1 MLNRNKIFRTVRDTN
16 NSLNVSTGRKMDNFY
31 TELLTYKDMV
41 QTKYDK
47 IKGILNNLKYHHNK
61 IQNLNKNYS
70 NAIYGGGKTDLS
82 KLMKDIDIAIENID
96 ILIGTDGI
104 INDSKFDNLIKKKT
118 NEIRSSLDLKEWKDD
133 CKLKREDVTEK
144 HKVFFDT
151 ASKELSEIKKEFDEN
166 RTYINNLVET
176 IKKIEDSVN
185 QYILDRKLSKDFR
198 QAIKQGIRDLSK
210 LIDDDSKSDFEKF
223 NTYRN
228 NITNGLAYAKEEEA
242 LALKLEKDP
251 NASDDLRILQQFKS
265 NKNNIQFIFNN
276 ATTGY
281 LKIGTGTKRIE
292 FDYTYNPD
300 TKYQT
305 LNFQNKNDF
314 LKNIYVNVKQNVETF
329 SPSKDYFLD
338 FDTLQIIYQQKELN
352 FLVSDIYN
360 KLQDYNKKKEKEKEK
375 EFTKIL
381 QYLIDNKI
389 FSTKLI
395 LEIEKIIATATA
407 TATATAAAA
416 ATATAT
422 APPVA
427 ATATATA
434 PPVVA
439 NPAAPAAAKLVFNN
453 INDLKKKEHLEE
465 LKQNSSFI
473 SQLET
478 ELKNLEKSTEGG
490 KQEEK
495 AKEKAEKA
503 EKEKAEKEKA
513 EKEKAEKAEKA
524 EKEKAEK
531 AEKAKEEKLKSSVN
545 KTLEIFKKIRKQIE
559 EDYNK
564 EHNLSNQSQK
574 SNEEGN
580 ITNTI
585 KSAQTMLG
593 FNEEEDESKFTNSII
608 SSILDNYEKER
619 LSVNTIEDKIKLDTK
634 FVDILDNLELNL
646 SDIFKVNFEDKLA
659 FIFFILILHIVV
671 YSIVES
677 LIMNDYLTGIVYI
690 MAVYVGV
697 YVAIMFILILILN
710 KYVNYRMKSV
720 LNYLNTDFN
729 MQLITMHLFIVFMF
743 YIIVLILSQHI
754 DIFKAEDEDDKLQ
767 ILYRIEVISSIIF
780 IFSGV
785 FVMIL

>member
-1 MLNRNKIFRTVRDTN
+1 MLNRNKIFKTVRDTN

-47 IKGILNNLKYHHNK
+47 IKGILSNLKYHHNK

-82 KLMKDIDIAIENID
+82 KLMKDIDIVIENID

-104 INDSKFDNLIKKKT
+104 INASKFDKLIKKKT
-118 NEIRSSLDLKEWKDD
+118 DEIKSSLNLREWKED

-210 LIDDDSKSDFEKF
+210 LIDDDSKKDFEKF
-223 NTYRN
+223 NTYKN

-251 NASDDLRILQQFKS
+251 NSSDDLRILQQFK
-265 NKNNIQFIFNN
+265 NDKNNIQFIFNS

-281 LKIGTGTKRIE
+281 LKLGSKKKKIE
-292 FDYTYNPD
+292 FDYNYETDPD
-300 TKYQT
+300 KISYKK
-305 LNFQNKNDF
+305 LNFPTNDF
-314 LKNIYVNVKQNVETF
+314 LNHIYVNVKQNGDTF

-338 FDTLQIIYQQKELN
+338 FEILQNIYEQKELKSY
-352 FLVSDIYN
+352 VSDIHN
-360 KLQDYNKKKEKEKEK
+360 KLHDYNKKEEEKKK
-375 EFTKIL
+375 KIFTEIL
-381 QYLIDNKI
+381 PYLVDNKI
-389 FSTKLI
+389 FSTELLKGII
-395 LEIEKIIATATA
+395 LLS
-407 TATATAAAA
+407 
-416 ATATAT
+416 
-422 APPVA
+422 PPV
-427 ATATATA
+427 
-434 PPVVA
+434 
-439 NPAAPAAAKLVFNN
+439 FDN
-453 INDLKKKEHLEE
+453 INDLKKEGNLKKLNTSNE
-465 LKQNSSFI
+465 LIKQ
-473 SQLET
+473 LKT
-478 ELKNLEKSTEGG
+478 ELDKLKKTKIEGG
-490 KQEEK
+490 GEKEEEEAEKAKEEK
-495 AKEKAEKA
+495 AKEEKA
-503 EKEKAEKEKA
+503 KEEKEQ
-513 EKEKAEKAEKA
+513 
-524 EKEKAEK
+524 
-531 AEKAKEEKLKSSVN
+531 KAKEEKLKSSVN

-559 EDYNK
+559 EDYDK
-564 EHNLSNQSQK
+564 EHNLSNQPQNP
-574 SNEEGN
+574 NESN

-593 FNEEEDESKFTNSII
+593 LNEEEDESKFTNSII
-608 SSILDNYEKER
+608 SSILENYEKER
-619 LSVNTIEDKIKLDTK
+619 LAVNTIEDKIKLDTK
-634 FVDILDNLELNL
+634 FVDILDNLQLNL

-677 LIMNDYLTGIVYI
+677 LIMNDYLTDIVYI
-690 MAVYVGV
+690 MAVYVGI
-697 YVAIMFILILILN
+697 YVVIMFILILILN

-720 LNYLNTDFN
+720 LNYLNSDFN

-767 ILYRIEVISSIIF
+767 VLYRIEVISSIIF

>member
-47 IKGILNNLKYHHNK
+47 IKGILSNLKYHHNK

-118 NEIRSSLDLKEWKDD
+118 NEIMSSLDLKEWKDD

-251 NASDDLRILQQFKS
+251 NSSDDLRILQQFKN

-281 LKIGTGTKRIE
+281 LKIGSGSKRID
-292 FDYTYNPD
+292 FDYNYDDGD
-300 TKYQT
+300 TTNIYKK
-305 LNFQNKNDF
+305 LNFPNNDF
-314 LKNIYVNVKQNVETF
+314 LNHIYVNVKQNVETF

-338 FDTLQIIYQQKELN
+338 FDTLQIIYKQKELN
-352 FLVSDIYN
+352 FYVSDIYN
-360 KLQDYNKKKEKEKEK
+360 KLQKEKENIKQDNIK
-375 EFTKIL
+375 KIL
-381 QYLIDNKI
+381 NILVDNKI
-389 FSTKLI
+389 FSTKLLTKI
-395 LEIEKIIATATA
+395 GEGIEFNNI
-407 TATATAAAA
+407 
-416 ATATAT
+416 
-422 APPVA
+422 
-427 ATATATA
+427 
-434 PPVVA
+434 
-439 NPAAPAAAKLVFNN
+439 NN
-453 INDLKKKEHLEE
+453 INDLKKKEILEKIE
-465 LKQNSSFI
+465 
-473 SQLET
+473 QLEQSKLT
-478 ELKNLEKSTEGG
+478 ELIGILEQEFNKLKEQKEQKQKGG
-490 KQEEK
+490 G
-495 AKEKAEKA
+495 AKED
-503 EKEKAEKEKA
+503 
-513 EKEKAEKAEKA
+513 
-524 EKEKAEK
+524 
-531 AEKAKEEKLKSSVN
+531 KLKSSVN

-559 EDYNK
+559 EDYDK
-564 EHNLSNQSQK
+564 EHNLSNQPQ
-574 SNEEGN
+574 NPNEGN

-593 FNEEEDESKFTNSII
+593 LNEEEDESKFTNSII
-608 SSILDNYEKER
+608 SSILENYEKER
-619 LSVNTIEDKIKLDTK
+619 LAVNTIEDKIKLDTK
-634 FVDILDNLELNL
+634 FVDILDNLQLNL

-677 LIMNDYLTGIVYI
+677 LIMNDYLTDIVYI

-697 YVAIMFILILILN
+697 YVVIMFILILILN

-720 LNYLNTDFN
+720 LNYLNSDFN
-729 MQLITMHLFIVFMF
+729 MQLITMHIFIVFMF

-767 ILYRIEVISSIIF
+767 VLYRIEVISSIIF